1 VVAAAIVNFLSEAAR
16 WATAGEHWRGGA
28 GIPHRV
34 EEHVLM
40 SLAAIVAALV
50 VALPIGLIL
59 GHLRR
64 GGILAINISNVGRAI
79 PSFAILVIGVQ
90 LFGIGATP
98 AFFALLALAIPPIMT
113 NAYVGMTGVDP
124 EIVEAARGMG
134 MTGGQM
140 LRRVELPI
148 ALPLIMAGIR
158 TSAVNVVATASLA
171 ALVAWGGLGRYIVDG
186 LAQQN
191 HPMLFVGAVLVAL
204 LSVLTE
210 LALALL
216 QRAITSPG
224 LREEASPADVIPVP
238 GAATAPV
245 A

>member
-1 VVAAAIVNFLSEAAR
+1 V
-16 WATAGEHWRGGA
+16 T
-28 GIPHRV
+28 
-34 EEHVLM
+34 EHVVM
-40 SLAAIVAALV
+40 SLAAVVTALAI
-50 VALPIGLIL
+50 ALPIGLVL
-59 GHLRR
+59 GHLRK
-64 GGILAINISNVGRAI
+64 GGVLAINLSNVGRAV
-79 PSFAILVIGVQ
+79 PSFAILVLGVQ
-90 LFGIGATP
+90 LFGIGAKP
-98 AFFALLALAIPPIMT
+98 AFIALVALAIPPVMT
-113 NAYVGMTGVDP
+113 NTYVGMTEVDR

-140 LRRVELPI
+140 LRRVELPM

-191 HPMLFVGAVLVAL
+191 KPMLFVGAVLVAL

-210 LALALL
+210 LVLALV
-216 QRAITSPG
+216 QRAVTSPG
-224 LREEASPADVIPVP
+224 LRGESSLADIAPVP
-238 GAATAPV
+238 GAAAAPV

>member
-1 VVAAAIVNFLSEAAR
+1 MRFLHEAAR
-16 WATAGEHWRGGA
+16 WATNGAHWRGSA

-40 SLAAIVAALV
+40 SLAAVIAALV
-50 VALPIGLIL
+50 VALPIGLVL
-59 GHLRR
+59 GHVRK
-64 GGILAINISNVGRAI
+64 GGVLAINVSNVGRAV

-90 LFGIGATP
+90 LFGIGAKP

-113 NAYVGMTGVDP
+113 NTYVGMTEVDA

-134 MTGGQM
+134 MTGRQM
-140 LRRVELPI
+140 LWRVELPV
-148 ALPLIMAGIR
+148 AVPLIMAGIR

-191 HPMLFVGAVLVAL
+191 KPMLFVGAVLVAL

-210 LALALL
+210 LALAVL

-224 LREEASPADVIPVP
+224 LRGEASLADVAPVP
-238 GAATAPV
+238 GAASVPV